1 MLSKKRHP
9 IRISTYKVTK
19 AGPMLLV
26 LMSDFVERWIPMDD
40 VAKMDQ
46 TMVDWFLYNNVYDEK
61 EDKKS
66 RKR

>member
-1 MLSKKRHP
+1 MLLKKKHP

-19 AGPMLLV
+19 AGPKLLV
-26 LMSDFVERWIPMDD
+26 LMSDFTERWIPMDD

-46 TMVDWFLYNNVYDEK
+46 TMVDWFLYNNVYNEE